1 MITLDELTRRHARLT
16 VARIETWVERGLLR
30 PVDVQGE
37 AQGSRLCCGFTTI
50 DAARVSLL
58 YELSEDMHF
67 DDEVLD
73 TVVDLIDQ
81 IHGLRHQLG
90 TLAQAIAQQPEDIQR
105 AIAAS
110 VRALDVR
117 RSS

>member
-37 AQGSRLCCGFTTI
+37 TRDSRVCCGFTSV
-50 DAARVSLL
+50 DAARVGLL
-58 YELSEDMHF
+58 YELTEDMHF

-90 TLAQAIAQQPEDIQR
+90 TLAQAIAQQPADIQR

-110 VRALDVR
+110 VRALDNR
-117 RSS
+117 RS